1 MTTELQVTINNLKE
15 GVIAAELMIDTLE
28 KAKEVE
34 THKWEHG
41 DIYETWTGNI
51 MVYLKF
57 AFGPPQT
64 VCLEGLCSGMVK
76 PEHIERTLQNAKFLF
91 NITEKL

>member
-1 MTTELQVTINNLKE
+1 MATELQVTINNLKE

-41 DIYETWTGNI
+41 DIYETRRGNI

-57 AFGPPQT
+57 VFGPPRT
-64 VCLEGLCSGMVK
+64 VCIKGICGGMVE
-76 PEHIERTLQNAKFLF
+76 PEHFEHTLQDAKFLF